1 MTPPTDSGSVLDKLR
16 QQSAWYG
23 AGARRNQSRYIALKS
38 TQIILAAAIPVV
50 AVAAVGATLRWT
62 TAILGALIGIIEGI
76 IQLGQ
81 YQQNWLL
88 YRATREALKREDF
101 LHEAKAGPYAAATD
115 ADTLYVER
123 ADAIISGENTKWI
136 TSQQQAVVKK

>member
-1 MTPPTDSGSVLDKLR
+1 MTAPANSGSILDKLR
-16 QQSAWYG
+16 AQSAWYG
-23 AGARRNQSRYIALKS
+23 AGARGNHSRYVALKT

-50 AVAAVGATLRWT
+50 AVAAAGVTLQWT
-62 TAILGALIGIIEGI
+62 TAILGALVGIIEGI
-76 IQLGQ
+76 LQLGQ

-101 LHEAKAGPYAAATD
+101 LHEAKAGPYATATD

-123 ADAIISGENTKWI
+123 ADAIISGENTRWI
-136 TSQQQAVVKK
+136 TSQQQTGGKK

>member
-1 MTPPTDSGSVLDKLR
+1 MTPPASGSILDKLR

-23 AGARRNQSRYIALKS
+23 VGAQRNQSRYVALKT

-50 AVAAVGATLRWT
+50 AVAAAGPTLKWT
-62 TAILGALIGIIEGI
+62 TAILGALIGIIEAV

-101 LHEAKAGPYAAATD
+101 LHEAKAGPYATAAD

-136 TSQQQAVVKK
+136 TSQQQAGAKK